1 MTNITLAVFLI
12 GVFLGTALGASIV
25 SVFSVKNYNKGFR
38 DGGDWASHVMGQ
50 REKEVVE

>member
-1 MTNITLAVFLI
+1 MTNITLAVFII
-12 GVFLGTALGASIV
+12 GVFLGTVLGVSIA

-50 REKEVVE
+50 YEEDYYE